1 MLWDDPLLQIYY
13 KEMLGEKGET
23 YWSGVQQE
31 WERLESELTKELSA
45 HNFEPGVCG
54 DLHHAQNLLKVLR
67 GKLRVMD
74 LGHKFALS
82 TGAERIDI
90 GNELKSLLPGLVE
103 DFAVLEES
111 FRRNWYARGKSYGFE
126 VMQIRLAGQRARL
139 CELRRRVDG
148 VLRGELESIPEL
160 EDIASGGGFVHQ
172 YKFLATAS
180 VYL

>member
-1 MLWDDPLLQIYY
+1 
-13 KEMLGEKGET
+13 
-23 YWSGVQQE
+23 
-31 WERLESELTKELSA
+31 
-45 HNFEPGVCG
+45 
-54 DLHHAQNLLKVLR
+54 
-67 GKLRVMD
+67 MD

-90 GNELKSLLPGLVE
+90 GNKLKSLLPGLVE